1 MAKKDDITLIIAKSF
16 SEQDLT
22 KEEKELCCNLTVLS
36 LVTEHGLNDIQA
48 KCVINWCAIQQ
59 SKSSNQIKKEVLEEG
74 IFSFLNRR
82 KKKKVE
88 KIFKD
93 IFTNKLKSVGLTD
106 FLKDVSYLIK
116 AIKNEKG
123 IADYRT
129 EEDNYL
135 PSGDYNVQRIQK
147 ISRVI
152 FTLNKEF
159 DRFGV
164 KSAKRMTE
172 SLETKDLN
180 QKAIAM
186 NINYKLDNIE
196 KYGYYNKDMTT
207 VVKPFLGAVKKHYDL
222 SSKETQQLAAR
233 FALFTSNLLDDL
245 KEQLNDYKN
254 ATEHGKLTLSR
265 KHRPPVKYSGE

>member
-1 MAKKDDITLIIAKSF
+1 MAKKDDITLIIAKAF

-22 KEEKELCCNLTVLS
+22 AEEKVLCCDLTITK
-36 LVTEHGLNDIQA
+36 LVSEHGLNDIQSNH
-48 KCVINWCAIQQ
+48 VVNWCAIQQ
-59 SKSSNQIKKEVLEEG
+59 AKTSNQIKKEVLEEG

-93 IFTNKLKSVGLTD
+93 IFTNKQKSVGLTD

-123 IADYRT
+123 ISDYRT
-129 EEDNYL
+129 KEDNYL

-147 ISRVI
+147 ITRVI

-159 DRFGV
+159 ERFGI
-164 KSAKRMTE
+164 KSAKRVTE

-180 QKAIAM
+180 QKAISM
-186 NINYKLDNIE
+186 NIKYKLDNLE
-196 KYGYYNKDMTT
+196 KYGYYNADMTT
-207 VVKPFLGAVKKHYDL
+207 VVRPFLNAVKKHYGL
-222 SSKETQQLAAR
+222 TPKETQQLSGR

-245 KEQLNDYKN
+245 REQLNVYKD
-254 ATEHGKLTLSR
+254 AVEHGKLTLSR
-265 KHRPPVKYSGE
+265 EHRPPVKYSNE